1 MRNITKIYMAKV
13 GKINLAKKLK
23 YLPESKLNRIANF
36 KNEKDK
42 KLSVASYLLLKKVLG
57 RQFIRYHY
65 YDFKYLDNGKP
76 IIEGKKINFS
86 ISHSGDYVAVAISK
100 KPVGVD
106 IQEMRDIDFNARKL
120 VFNEQDEK
128 LFQESANKV
137 DTFYSL
143 WVSKE
148 AKFKMDQTQ
157 FKNAHLEDAKTFTLD
172 NYKIGVSCLT
182 PKIKIKK
189 IRI

>member
-1 MRNITKIYMAKV
+1 MRNITKIYIAKV
-13 GKINLAKKLK
+13 GKINLTKKLK
-23 YLPESKLNRIANF
+23 YLPESKLKRIADF
-36 KNEKDK
+36 ENEKDK
-42 KLSVASYLLLKKVLG
+42 KLSVASYLLLKKILG
-57 RQFIRYHY
+57 RHFIKYHY

-106 IQEMRDIDFNARKL
+106 IQEMRDVDLDTRKL

-128 LFQESANKV
+128 VFQESTNQV
-137 DTFYSL
+137 DMFYSL

>member
-1 MRNITKIYMAKV
+1 MRNITKIYIAKV
-13 GKINLAKKLK
+13 GKINLTKKLK

-42 KLSVASYLLLKKVLG
+42 KLSVASYLLLKKILS
-57 RQFIRYHY
+57 RHFIRYHY

-106 IQEMRDIDFNARKL
+106 IQEMRDVDLDARKL

-128 LFQESANKV
+128 LFQESTNQV
-137 DTFYSL
+137 DMFYSL

-157 FKNAHLEDAKTFTLD
+157 FKNTHLEDAKTFTLD
-172 NYKIGVSCLT
+172 NYKIGVSCST

-189 IRI
+189 TRI